1 MTRPFD
7 AKAKAA
13 EVGGFWPLSEATS
26 TDAPRTMRVRPVE
39 AATLRGVMASYH
51 YSGRMPDAVQECF
64 AGYYGETFAGG
75 LAFGPGAASVRTELP
90 DLTPQEVRELVRLWS
105 PDGMPKNTESRL
117 VARALRMLSGIR
129 LVVSF
134 SDPSEGHVG
143 TIYQAT
149 NAVYLGMSGGG
160 TRYLTPSGERL
171 HGRLAGVYRMRHPE
185 YAGMSN
191 AAIATAEGWVAQETG
206 GKHRYAW
213 ALGSREDRAT
223 LAALAQPYPRQQAV
237 CEALVD
243 GEPFV
248 GEASSNTQAPDNLL
262 LVQPRQG
269 EGIAGES
276 RSVADLKSG
285 SDESLAVAHGR

>member
-7 AKAKAA
+7 AAAKAA
-13 EVGGFWPLSEATS
+13 EVGGFWPLADAES
-26 TDAPRTMRVRPVE
+26 TDEPRTMVVRAVD

-64 AGYYGETFAGG
+64 AGYYGVTFAGG
-75 LAFGPGAASVRTELP
+75 IAFGPGAASVRTELP
-90 DLTPQEVRELVRLWS
+90 GLNPQEVRELVRLWS
-105 PDGMPKNTESRL
+105 PDGMPRNTESRL
-117 VARALRMLSGIR
+117 ISQSLRRLPRQVR

-160 TRYLTPSGERL
+160 TRYVTSTGERL
-171 HGRLAGVYRMRHPE
+171 HGRLAGVYRMRHTE

-206 GKHRYAW
+206 GKHRYGW
-213 ALGSREDRAT
+213 ALGSRADKRA
-223 LAALAQPYPRQQAV
+223 LAALSLPYP
-237 CEALVD
+237 
-243 GEPFV
+243 
-248 GEASSNTQAPDNLL
+248 
-262 LVQPRQG
+262 
-269 EGIAGES
+269 
-276 RSVADLKSG
+276 K
-285 SDESLAVAHGR
+285 AVA